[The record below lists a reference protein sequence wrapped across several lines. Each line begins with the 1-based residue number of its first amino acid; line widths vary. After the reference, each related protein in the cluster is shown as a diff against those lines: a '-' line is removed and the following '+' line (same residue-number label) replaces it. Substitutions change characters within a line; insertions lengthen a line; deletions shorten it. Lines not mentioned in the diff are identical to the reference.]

1 MAATR
6 VTAPGGAEWVVRRQ
20 WTPRTTQLA
29 RRLWSSVDQRR
40 RRRRER
46 GEDPAWPE
54 VVDAVGWIPFEWGWL
69 LAVILAAV
77 VAVLVFGVVA
87 VVIDVVVAAVLVLAG
102 VIARVVFRRPWTVEA
117 LSDRGERLTRSVVGW
132 GASTRARDE
141 LVAALADGR
150 SP

>member
-29 RRLWSSVDQRR
+29 RRLWSSVVHRR

-54 VVDAVGWIPFEWGWL
+54 WVEGIGWIPSELGWL
-69 LAVILAAV
+69 FVVILAAV

-117 LSDRGERLTRSVVGW
+117 LPDRGERLTRSVVGW
-132 GASTRARDE
+132 GASIRARDE
-141 LVAALADGR
+141 LVADLADGR